1 MSLFFF
7 TIIQEKVFWKVT
19 DVPVSV
25 TEIAEKAR
33 LPRTSVAKA
42 LDKLESLGLVASR
55 KVRDKNRHLYVRSS
69 KEEIQKIV
77 DGFKASL
84 FEKGEVKEK
93 NFSLHNEESTS
104 MYYGK
109 ESIFSVVSEMIE
121 LRKNERLY
129 IVQGKDAPLSWVTF
143 LGEKDILEIH
153 KITKENEVII
163 VSLRGDSFK
172 KEILDRASLKKSY
185 EGRVSSTF
193 SMPDE
198 FFEEKTS
205 LYATRGFVLFIN
217 LKKEYAF
224 KIEDKALSA
233 VVIKLLQFILKKTN
247 RD

>member
-19 DVPVSV
+19 DIPV
-25 TEIAEKAR
+25 
-33 LPRTSVAKA
+33 
-42 LDKLESLGLVASR
+42 SLGLVASR
-55 KVRDKNRHLYVRSS
+55 KVRDKNRHLYVRAS

-84 FEKGEVKEK
+84 FAKGEVKER
-93 NFSLHNEESTS
+93 NFSLHNEESAS

-109 ESIFSVVSEMIE
+109 EAIFSVVSEMIE

-129 IVQGKDAPLSWVTF
+129 VVQGKDAPLSWTTF
-143 LGEKDILEIH
+143 LGEREILEIH

-163 VSLRGDSFK
+163 VSVRGESFK
-172 KEILDRASLKKSY
+172 KEIMEREAIKKSY

-193 SMPDE
+193 SIPDE

-205 LYATRGFVLFIN
+205 LYATRGFILFIN

-224 KIEDKALSA
+224 KIEDKALSS
-233 VVIKLLQFILKKTN
+233 VVIKLLHFILKKTN